1 METIIIAKVICGAI
15 VAIGVTSLIGIL
27 TLAAIDPGVK

>member
-1 METIIIAKVICGAI
+1 MEAVIIAKVICGAI
-15 VAIGVTSLIGIL
+15 VSIGVTALIGVL

>member
-1 METIIIAKVICGAI
+1 METVIIAKVICGAI
-15 VAIGVTSLIGIL
+15 VAIGVIALIGVL